1 MNANVRVT
9 NGSTSLRRGVH
20 LRSPKVDVTS
30 TTAQT
35 IIHRLSGSRISAVIS
50 VLVLTVAVFT
60 LYRLV
65 RDVDLAKVVAAL
77 ERSRSNKS
85 PSPPRS
91 SSPAILP

>member
-9 NGSTSLRRGVH
+9 NRSTSLRRGVH
-20 LRSPKVDVTS
+20 LRSPKADVTS

-50 VLVLTVAVFT
+50 VLVLAVAVFT

-65 RDVDLAKVVAAL
+65 RDVDLAKVVVAL
-77 ERSRSNKS
+77 EAQ
-85 PSPPRS
+85 RS
-91 SSPAILP
+91 SSPAISP